1 MAAGSWKENILQRFS
16 KNENQSPLGI
26 PSSMLGTTKDFPL
39 RQSFNYQS
47 QGFQKKYLN
56 KIIENKKNNWKQKII
71 ENKR

>member
-1 MAAGSWKENILQRFS
+1 MAAGSWKENMLQRFS

-47 QGFQKKYLN
+47 QGFQKKYL
-56 KIIENKKNNWKQKII
+56 KK
-71 ENKR
+71 